1 VYAHS
6 IVLLDKL
13 EIADPEL
20 VKTRRTKQVE
30 SIVSQIIGS
39 FKVKVNVRLPPALSA
54 VSGVGELLIFA
65 ANEDSAKTTCELRN
79 RPVTSKSD

>member
-20 VKTRRTKQVE
+20 VKASRTKQVE
-30 SIVSQIIGS
+30 SIVSQKIGS
-39 FKVKVNVRLPPALSA
+39 SKVKVNVRLPPAASA
-54 VSGVGELLIFA
+54 VSGDGELLIFA
-65 ANEDSAKTTCELRN
+65 ANEDSAKATCELRN
-79 RPVTSKSD
+79 RPVTNSND